1 MVSRFTVSALL
12 ALACAALPSAGSA
25 ETTAVRV
32 VRTAG
37 SCPAT
42 IPVSVVT
49 KQYEGGS
56 TTDVTARTMTAAF
69 TAVLISA
76 TRKQIVFDAELRP
89 AFASC
94 EGKGTTTDGMHAF
107 VLHRGRLGYT
117 ITLAR
122 GPEADYDAIVDVG
135 VTGGLPHA
143 TVQFAD

>member
-25 ETTAVRV
+25 EITAVRV
-32 VRTAG
+32 VRSAG

-42 IPVSVVT
+42 IPVSVTT

-89 AFASC
+89 AYASC
-94 EGKGTTTDGMHAF
+94 EGKGTADGMHTFA
-107 VLHRGRLGYT
+107 LHHGRLAYT

-122 GPEADYDAIVDVG
+122 GPEDAYNAIVDVG
-135 VTGGLPHA
+135 VVNGLPHA